1 MLNKTDKI
9 REQILKKYKL
19 KSCDKINYELLHR
32 IYSEYEKYFDEKTF
46 AKDVLDINYESYC
59 QIKYNPKKR
68 AIILRNN
75 RPDIEKIRIEIFK
88 KFKLKPGDKINYQ
101 RLKEIEKEYSTIID
115 ERTIAYEILGISKM
129 MLYPIKQNSNYSTTI
144 LPEEYERKIKEIK
157 DKVIQN
163 LNLLPDDG
171 MIDYKKLSE
180 LALQFNIDEKDFA
193 TQVLEIEKYNFDNIK
208 HDENRRTRIILKAKF
223 NKDKTKAAG
232 QVDKRKQKY
241 LELDELRKKVIT
253 NEKLKIGSTIN
264 YNTLHEIYLK
274 YQSETTMSESAFALY
289 MMDIKETRFW
299 NLKSNRNQNAV
310 ILKDMINGVVNK
322 LIVKLQEDENLF
334 PGDTI
339 NYERLERLIQ
349 KYGGVLDEKILLR
362 KVLDI
367 SAEKF
372 KEMQKNPNRQT
383 QIMKSRIK
391 REPEDEIKTSQKEQ
405 LISVEEIKKIRQEI
419 YSLYNLKEG
428 DKVNYEFVSKIFE
441 EYKQLFKRESEF
453 ATRVLGV
460 SGKSYYI
467 IKYDRKKKTQ
477 LFNPDIREKADKIR
491 YLVEQENRFY
501 TIEEIENLC
510 RDYNISIDEFCSY
523 VVQRQIHKKI
533 YTENNFYKEILEK
546 NGKIFIGRNVR
557 LSESFA
563 REYQNEIIDFS
574 RSLAVKFCQKYNEI
588 NNINDYAQ
596 DTMVYIIEH
605 CGDLERNFKDN
616 IDLCK
621 ALIYKRAEAFIK
633 GKILFGKKRRTI
645 SIDSYYTDRKD
656 NSLIIN
662 DKTQDTER
670 KAISALEKN
679 YTESDL
685 LTRVLEYINYG
696 KTPIEAINLVAD
708 QNNVDMEELTQSI
721 KEIYSKRS
729 RVKAEEER

>member
-1 MLNKTDKI
+1 MLNKADKI
-9 REQILKKYKL
+9 REKILKKYKL

-59 QIKYNPKKR
+59 QIKYNSKKR

-75 RPDIEKIRIEIFK
+75 RPDIEKIRIEILE

-163 LNLLPDDG
+163 FNLLPEDG

-208 HDENRRTRIILKAKF
+208 RDENRRTRIILKAKF
-223 NKDKTKAAG
+223 NKDKTKAVG

-274 YQSETTMSESAFALY
+274 YQSETTMSESEFALY

-367 SAEKF
+367 SAE
-372 KEMQKNPNRQT
+372 
-383 QIMKSRIK
+383 
-391 REPEDEIKTSQKEQ
+391 
-405 LISVEEIKKIRQEI
+405 
-419 YSLYNLKEG
+419 
-428 DKVNYEFVSKIFE
+428 
-441 EYKQLFKRESEF
+441 
-453 ATRVLGV
+453 
-460 SGKSYYI
+460 
-467 IKYDRKKKTQ
+467 
-477 LFNPDIREKADKIR
+477 
-491 YLVEQENRFY
+491 
-501 TIEEIENLC
+501 
-510 RDYNISIDEFCSY
+510 
-523 VVQRQIHKKI
+523 
-533 YTENNFYKEILEK
+533 
-546 NGKIFIGRNVR
+546 
-557 LSESFA
+557 
-563 REYQNEIIDFS
+563 
-574 RSLAVKFCQKYNEI
+574 
-588 NNINDYAQ
+588 
-596 DTMVYIIEH
+596 
-605 CGDLERNFKDN
+605 N
-616 IDLCK
+616 IDNK
-621 ALIYKRAEAFIK
+621 
-633 GKILFGKKRRTI
+633 
-645 SIDSYYTDRKD
+645 
-656 NSLIIN
+656 
-662 DKTQDTER
+662 
-670 KAISALEKN
+670 
-679 YTESDL
+679 
-685 LTRVLEYINYG
+685 
-696 KTPIEAINLVAD
+696 
-708 QNNVDMEELTQSI
+708 
-721 KEIYSKRS
+721 
-729 RVKAEEER
+729 